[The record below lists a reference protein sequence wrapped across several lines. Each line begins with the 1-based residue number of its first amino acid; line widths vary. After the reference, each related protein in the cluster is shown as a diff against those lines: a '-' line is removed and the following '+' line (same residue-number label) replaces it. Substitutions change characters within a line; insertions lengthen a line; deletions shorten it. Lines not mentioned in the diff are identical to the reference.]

1 MKATVG
7 DSARGLLE
15 LRSAVLVVDSPLDHE
30 DRVMFEVNFKTGDGP
45 GQVASIEIPFESS
58 DGGRSRIRSA

>member
-1 MKATVG
+1 MATVG

-15 LRSAVLVVDSPLDHE
+15 LRIGVLVVDSPLDHD
-30 DRVMFEVNFKTGDGP
+30 DRVTFEVNFNTGDAP

-58 DGGRSRIRSA
+58 DRARSRLRIA